1 MQSFA
6 LFLSIFSLFF
16 ACKSGPRH
24 STPTTPVT
32 APPTSAAAIDTIHY
46 FDLAPTQ
53 TPFDATKLQ
62 SVDYTLSAVQ
72 QGSQTGIHI
81 SIATPLDPNSDF
93 FRMSVCTDSNCSDP
107 QRIQQEFAPAIWDY
121 YPAPDLQGVLTVE
134 VQACIDPARAK
145 DPAVTCGPIQT
156 KVWKQVA
163 NPDDAAAKS
172 MQTFQAER
180 SGFQSDCEQAR
191 TLVNTY
197 LQANPTPP
205 SAPEAL
211 RFYNLAKNFSFMDP
225 HACASLIRSGELWTI
240 DAALQQN
247 GATPAASQSLE
258 LAETTP
264 STEDI
269 LATSAIAAGTIS
281 ILSFVGAYQAW
292 NTERNSANIK
302 IETTGTIATISNTT
316 GIRSAFGNID
326 AVILKTIQEKL
337 TKLDTGKTITE
348 MTQEIRKAEIATIEA
363 IETNI
368 TKQKNLIKTLK
379 EPLLVSTTKITE
391 AITKA
396 EIEIGEQSK
405 KKIEIETRSKSIE
418 EIKNVR
424 DLVKYQ
430 LKASLDD
437 AISKASNSTTTVDK
451 IEKSAN
457 MRTLSEFHGEI
468 LSEMSR
474 LNPNA
479 SKEDVQKVLKNRQEF
494 VKTELNKLN
503 ESSSTIASNKQ
514 KIATTSNK
522 KLPTGSNKWAKAS
535 AGFGIIFAVAAV
547 VLGVLSTQLL
557 AADTAT
563 TSQQALLD
571 QFATLRTQID
581 ARMDRYLAAYVHEV
595 ETN

>member
-93 FRMSVCTDSNCSDP
+93 FRMSVCTDSSCSDP

-205 SAPEAL
+205 TAPEAL

-240 DAALQQN
+240 DAALQQK
-247 GATPAASQSLE
+247 ATIPTASQGLG
-258 LAETTP
+258 LADTTP
-264 STEDI
+264 STQDF
-269 LATSAIAAGTIS
+269 LVLGAVAASTIS
-281 ILSFVGAYQAW
+281 ILCFVGAYATW
-292 NTERNSANIK
+292 R
-302 IETTGTIATISNTT
+302 TGAATIRSEGQPASDSVVRAETSPAVLELQETLKLETLKLETLNSSRGKLELQLKETRAEITT
-316 GIRSAFGNID
+316 QKAIPVELDAIIIEDNIQSRQAAEKSIEKITGD
-326 AVILKTIQEKL
+326 YSIDKTL
-337 TKLDTGKTITE
+337 TKL
-348 MTQEIRKAEIATIEA
+348 Q
-363 IETNI
+363 
-368 TKQKNLIKTLK
+368 LK
-379 EPLLVSTTKITE
+379 E
-391 AITKA
+391 
-396 EIEIGEQSK
+396 EIEEAKAAAKKQVETLEAKETRLKGDLESSIKGIAEQSLTVEIEKARLSAQSK
-405 KKIEIETRSKSIE
+405 KPTDIIKKPAPAEKIQTGRSKG
-418 EIKNVR
+418 
-424 DLVKYQ
+424 
-430 LKASLDD
+430 
-437 AISKASNSTTTVDK
+437 AIAGTV
-451 IEKSAN
+451 
-457 MRTLSEFHGEI
+457 
-468 LSEMSR
+468 
-474 LNPNA
+474 
-479 SKEDVQKVLKNRQEF
+479 
-494 VKTELNKLN
+494 
-503 ESSSTIASNKQ
+503 
-514 KIATTSNK
+514 
-522 KLPTGSNKWAKAS
+522 
-535 AGFGIIFAVAAV
+535 FGVVFLVAAV
-547 VLGVLSTQLL
+547 VIGVLSISQL
-557 AADTAT
+557 AADTAPN
-563 TSQQALLD
+563 SQQALLD

>member
-24 STPTTPVT
+24 STPGTPVT
-32 APPTSAAAIDTIHY
+32 APPTSAAIDTIHY

-93 FRMSVCTDSNCSDP
+93 FRMSVCTDSSCSDP

-205 SAPEAL
+205 TAPEAL

-247 GATPAASQSLE
+247 GTTPAASQSLE
-258 LAETTP
+258 LADTTP
-264 STEDI
+264 SNKNTFI
-269 LATSAIAAGTIS
+269 FGAVAASAIS
-281 ILSFVGAYQAW
+281 ILCFVGA
-292 NTERNSANIK
+292 
-302 IETTGTIATISNTT
+302 TTAFLDAKKTGFATISGNTT
-316 GIRSAFGNID
+316 TSAPVRV
-326 AVILKTIQEKL
+326 A
-337 TKLDTGKTITE
+337 
-348 MTQEIRKAEIATIEA
+348 AEISPELLAVEQKLAT
-363 IETNI
+363 
-368 TKQKNLIKTLK
+368 
-379 EPLLVSTTKITE
+379 TE
-391 AITKA
+391 VFESKTKA
-396 EIEIGEQSK
+396 EI
-405 KKIEIETRSKSIE
+405 
-418 EIKNVR
+418 
-424 DLVKYQ
+424 
-430 LKASLDD
+430 
-437 AISKASNSTTTVDK
+437 STIQK
-451 IEKSAN
+451 
-457 MRTLSEFHGEI
+457 RTAQIQQQLSELSAEVVRKKLAVEAFKGELEAI
-468 LSEMSR
+468 VKNSALT
-474 LNPNA
+474 P
-479 SKEDVQKVLKNRQEF
+479 DVMEKQMETVLKKQGIEPEF
-494 VKTELNKLN
+494 DIERKTELTPETLKQDIEVYRAEANKPINTLEEKIKN
-503 ESSSTIASNKQ
+503 LEKQ
-514 KIATTSNK
+514 IATDRNTLMDKTNV
-522 KLPTGSNKWAKAS
+522 LNQQEAKVGEMKAEKAKQAETDRLKRLAGQLETTAKS
-535 AGFGIIFAVAAV
+535 AKTQTKISKGAIAGTVFGIVFAAAAV
-547 VLGVLSTQLL
+547 VIGVLSTTQL
-557 AADTAT
+557 AADTAPN
-563 TSQQALLD
+563 SQQALVD